1 MIIFFLKIPV
11 LCLFL
16 LISTGCADFAQV
28 FGDPKP
34 QPSPQDSPQQP
45 APEDVSVPQPTE
57 VQEAI
62 EAPPTNAEVVEE
74 FTQKEETHVVQRGES
89 LTRIARQYQTSGE
102 EIARLNQ
109 LKKNAHL
116 KIGQKLIVRLTQE
129 PILQQIEALGD
140 QPINGEVAAPKAQEE
155 NVNFI
160 WPVAGRVSSGFGNR
174 HGRLHDGID
183 ISAKSGTPIKAVA
196 MGKVLYS
203 GRMSGYGNLLII
215 KHQDNFFSA
224 YAHLAKR
231 NVREGQKVK
240 QGQLI
245 GTVGRTGRASSPHLH
260 FEIRHK
266 TRSRDPL
273 NYLPRQ

>member
-1 MIIFFLKIPV
+1 MINFFLKVSV
-11 LCLFL
+11 LCLFSI
-16 LISTGCADFAQV
+16 ISSGCADFAQV

-34 QPSPQDSPQQP
+34 QPSPQESPQQP
-45 APEDVSVPQPTE
+45 PQAGESIPQPTE
-57 VQEAI
+57 VVDAI
-62 EAPPTNAEVVEE
+62 EAPPTTAEVVEE
-74 FTQKEETHVVQRGES
+74 FTQKEETHVVQGGEN
-89 LTRIARQYQTSGE
+89 LTRIAKQYQTSPE
-102 EIARLNQ
+102 EIARLSQ

-129 PILQQIEALGD
+129 PILQQIEELGD
-140 QPINGEVAAPKAQEE
+140 QPINGEVAAPKAQEG